1 MNIGRILG
9 RRRLLWVATATLSA
23 LMVLPARGGDRI
35 RETTVIRETFDT
47 LDDWEPLTFPKIPRH
62 TRYRIEQENGNNVLR
77 ADADASASALVHRK
91 VFSARDFPW
100 IRWRW
105 KIEKVLSR
113 GDATRKAGDDY
124 PIRIYVIFRY
134 DPDKASFG
142 QRLKYGAAKAFYGR
156 YPPHS
161 TLNYIWANRKHPS
174 LVLPNTYTDRAMMFL
189 LEQGRDKAG
198 RWVEEERNIL
208 DDYRTAFGKDPP
220 DEATVAVMCDTDNT
234 GERTTAWVDDL
245 VVFRKEAGSE

>member
-1 MNIGRILG
+1 MGRILG
-9 RRRLLWVATATLSA
+9 RRRLLWVATAALSA
-23 LMVLPARGGDRI
+23 LLVLPARGGDRI
-35 RETTVIRETFDT
+35 RETAAIRETFDT
-47 LDDWEPLTFPKIPRH
+47 LRDWEPLTFPKIPRH

-77 ADADASASALVHRK
+77 ADADASASALVHGK
-91 VFSARDFPW
+91 VFSVRDFPW

-105 KIEKVLSR
+105 KIEKVLEK
-113 GDATRKAGDDY
+113 GNAVVKDGDDY

-134 DPDKASFG
+134 DPRKASFG
-142 QRLKYGAAKAFYGR
+142 QRIQYGAAKALYGR

-161 TLNYIWANRKHPS
+161 TLNYIWANRAHSAPF
-174 LVLPNTYTDRAMMFL
+174 LPNTYTDRTRMFL
-189 LEQGRDKAG
+189 LEQGNAKAG
-198 RWVEEERNIL
+198 GWVMEERNIL
-208 DDYRTAFGKDPP
+208 EDYRTAFGQDPP